1 MSAMDAPALSDN
13 MAGAGQKPFGYRLML
28 PLSFGSILNPVN
40 STLISTALVPIGL
53 DLHARVA
60 QTGWLIA
67 GLYLASSIA
76 QPTMGRMADLVGAR
90 RVYLFGLALVLL
102 SGLVG
107 EFASSLATLVAVR
120 VLLGVGTSAAYPASM
135 TIIRERAT
143 LIGAPPPRTA
153 MSLLSLASLVTVA
166 LGPVL
171 GGVLT
176 GLWGWHAIFLMN
188 VPLAAI
194 AMGLVAW
201 WIPKDVRKPESM
213 SRVMRE
219 LDLAGIALFAAF
231 MFATMLFLMN
241 LRSPNWLLL
250 PVAALLCALLIR
262 HSRGRRQPFIDVRM
276 LAANVPL
283 SVTYIRNAFVFLPVY
298 CVLYGFAQW
307 LQSGPGFS
315 SAKAGLVTLPMSI
328 LAGACALLAARTK
341 GIRGP
346 LLLGTAAIVAGCVC
360 FLFLG
365 STSGAFV
372 LGAAALLF
380 GIPQGV
386 LSTAIQASVYIQA
399 PAGEMGTAAGLQR
412 TSGYIGAIAASS
424 LLGFVYGDRPTD
436 AGFHRLM
443 IVMGVLG
450 AILVVTTFFDRT
462 IPRWQATVPSPP
474 K

>member
-1 MSAMDAPALSDN
+1 MSVVGAAAVSDAFA
-13 MAGAGQKPFGYRLML
+13 AGRKPFGFRLML

-40 STLISTALVPIGL
+40 STLISTALVPIGH
-53 DLHARVA
+53 DLHASVA

-67 GLYLASSIA
+67 GLYFASSIA

-90 RVYLFGLALVLL
+90 RVYLSGLALVLL
-102 SGLVG
+102 AGLVG
-107 EFASSLATLVAVR
+107 EFASSLGMLVAVR

-143 LIGAPPPRTA
+143 LTGSPPPRTA

-188 VPLAAI
+188 VPLAGI
-194 AMGLVAW
+194 AMGMVAW
-201 WIPKDVRKPESM
+201 WIPKDTRKPESV
-213 SRVMRE
+213 SRVLGE
-219 LDLAGIALFAAF
+219 LDLVGIGLFAAF

-241 LRSPNWLLL
+241 LRTPIWTLL
-250 PVAALLCALLIR
+250 PVAALLCAALVR
-262 HSRGRRQPFIDVRM
+262 HSRRRRQPFIDVRM
-276 LAANVPL
+276 LASNVPL
-283 SVTYIRNAFVFLPVY
+283 SLTYIRNAFVFLPVY

-307 LQSGPGFS
+307 LEAGPGFS
-315 SAKAGLVTLPMSI
+315 SAKAGLITLPMSI
-328 LAGACALLAARTK
+328 LAAASSLLAARTK

-346 LLLGTAAIVAGCVC
+346 ILLGTGSILAGCLC
-360 FLFLG
+360 FLFLD
-365 STSGAFV
+365 STSGAIV
-372 LGAAALLF
+372 LGTALLLF

-386 LSTAIQASVYIQA
+386 LSTSIQACVYIQA

-424 LLGFVYGDRPTD
+424 LLGFVYGERPTD
-436 AGFHRLM
+436 EGFHHLM

-450 AILVVTTFFDRT
+450 AALVVTTFFDRT
-462 IPRWQATVPSPP
+462 IPTLQSASSPP